1 MAGSLVTHQGD
12 TPYIYTQDG
21 QDYKRLYRSKREL
34 ALTLDLQLVPG
45 FGVIP
50 QGTVIGKIQAGDR
63 AGYWAPYNPNPNL
76 ASDVAISW
84 HGARAYLVADS
95 GTGQTLYTTIDDSYK
110 FAVDDVI
117 VLDSAGGT
125 PYQLTISAIDVT
137 TDKSRAAITVTG
149 TISVSH
155 TAANKAHICI
165 DTENANTYSK
175 AAGILEFAVDTGV
188 GANAKGGH
196 GVRIVTNAI
205 LHYGMLENIDSA
217 AVTDLGNGAEQDGQY
232 LILK

>member
-12 TPYIYTQDG
+12 TPYMFTQEG

-34 ALTLDLQLVPG
+34 ALTLEMSLIPG
-45 FGVIP
+45 YGVVP
-50 QGTVIGKIQAGDR
+50 QGAALGKIVAGDR
-63 AGYWAPYNPNPNL
+63 AGYWAPYSPNPNES
-76 ASDVAISW
+76 AGDPVSW
-84 HGARAYLVADS
+84 DGARAYLTEDS
-95 GTGQTLYTTIDDSYK
+95 GTGQTVYVILDDSYK

-117 VLDSAGGT
+117 AVNSDGGT
-125 PYQLTISAIDVT
+125 PYQLTISAIDRT
-137 TDKSRAAITVTG
+137 TYKNKAAITFTG

-155 TAANKAHICI
+155 TTANNAHIAI

-175 AAGILEFAVDTGV
+175 CQAILEYAVDTGV
-188 GANAKGGH
+188 GVNAKGGL

-205 LHYGMLENIDSA
+205 LFQGLLENVDDA
-217 AVTDLGNGAEQDGQY
+217 AVTDLGATEDGQY